1 MTTGLP
7 ARVAICAVLTAQ
19 LARPVRA
26 DVPPPVKPAAAP
38 VSKLPTP
45 QEAVTPERRQ
55 VAVIDLS
62 EDEKVRK
69 LSGDLYVAINASDT
83 MMVPNKRGFDMY
95 LTGSLSDEEQNNVE
109 SAKTTRA
116 SALAYLDDADS
127 EAAEAAAKNGQGLL
141 AQVTPSPEVQGL
153 YAELSF
159 LAGLAELDQG
169 KAQDANLALAL
180 AHRLDPAR
188 QLSDARYPPNTI
200 LAYKR
205 AIESKPQ
212 LVKIDVAVDPATKD
226 PALQKDVRV
235 WIDFVDR
242 GPLGSFDGVEVGDHV
257 ISLVGPAI
265 RTIGTA
271 KRISG
276 PTTVPFKPVAASP
289 ELEVKRARL
298 ALARAQLNHDDG
310 ARQAAM
316 KQLAALL
323 GVEDAVLISKAADG
337 TLQWETWREHGAGFS
352 AAHAYTDQKP
362 DDILEGLGPLHRP
375 KPPSFVPATP
385 LDKLPITVDTPW
397 YRERWIQASVG
408 AGVVAVIVGSV
419 LLATRTR
426 QLDITTDVKN
436 ADPASSSR

>member
-26 DVPPPVKPAAAP
+26 DVPAP
-38 VSKLPTP
+38 VTPATAQVPKLPTP

-62 EDEKVRK
+62 EDETVRK

-95 LTGSLSDEEQNNVE
+95 LTGSLSDEEQLNVE
-109 SAKTTRA
+109 QAKTTRA

-141 AQVTPSPEVQGL
+141 AQVTPTPEVQVL

-180 AHRLDPAR
+180 AHRLDPTR

-205 AIESKPQ
+205 AVESKPQ

-226 PALQKDVRV
+226 PALRTDVRV

-257 ISLVGPAI
+257 ITLVGPVI
-265 RTIGTA
+265 RTIGAA
-271 KRISG
+271 KRVNG
-276 PTTVPFKPVAASP
+276 PTTVPFKPVAATP
-289 ELEVKRARL
+289 ELQVKRARR
-298 ALARAQLNHDDG
+298 ALARAQTNHDDG

-316 KQLAALL
+316 QQLAGLL

-337 TLQWETWREHGAGFS
+337 TLQWETWREHAAGFS

-375 KPPSFVPATP
+375 QPPAFVPATP
-385 LDKLPITVDTPW
+385 LGKLPITVDTPW

-408 AGVVAVIVGSV
+408 AGVVAVVVGSV

-426 QLDITTDVKN
+426 QLNWTGDVKN

>member
-26 DVPPPVKPAAAP
+26 DVPAPVTPAAAQVP
-38 VSKLPTP
+38 KLPTP
-45 QEAVTPERRQ
+45 QEAVAPERRQ

-62 EDEKVRK
+62 EDDKVRK

-83 MMVPNKRGFDMY
+83 MMVPNKRGFDTY
-95 LTGSLSDEEQNNVE
+95 LTGTLYDEDRDWIEK
-109 SAKTTRA
+109 AKTARA
-116 SALAYLDDADS
+116 SAMTELDEANSIQAELDART
-127 EAAEAAAKNGQGLL
+127 GQGYL
-141 AQVTPSPEVQGL
+141 ARVTPSTEVQAL
-153 YAELSF
+153 YADLSF
-159 LAGLAELDQG
+159 LAGLAALDQG
-169 KAQDANLALAL
+169 KAQDANLALSL

-200 LAYKR
+200 AAYKR
-205 AIESKPQ
+205 AVASRPQ
-212 LVKIDVAVDPATKD
+212 LVKIEVAIDPTAK
-226 PALQKDVRV
+226 LKGEGRI

-242 GPLGSFDGVEVGDHV
+242 GPAGAFDGIEVGDHV
-257 ISLVGPAI
+257 ITIVGSTLVTDGSPWRIAGPM
-265 RTIGTA
+265 
-271 KRISG
+271 
-276 PTTVPFKPVAASP
+276 TVFVKPADATP
-289 ELEVKRARL
+289 EQEVSRARL
-298 ALARAQLNHDDG
+298 ALSRAQLRHDDA
-310 ARQAAM
+310 ARQTAM

-375 KPPSFVPATP
+375 KPPAFVPATP

-426 QLDITTDVKN
+426 QIDWGTGDIKDAGT
-436 ADPASSSR
+436 ASTSR